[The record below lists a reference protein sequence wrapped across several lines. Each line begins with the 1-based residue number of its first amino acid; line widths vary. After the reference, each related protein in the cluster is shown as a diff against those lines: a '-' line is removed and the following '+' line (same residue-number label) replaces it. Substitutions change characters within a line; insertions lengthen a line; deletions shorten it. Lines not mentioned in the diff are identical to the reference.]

1 MEGIG
6 HMLHDTRFPP
16 KWRNL
21 RPAGLLLLLAAAV
34 LAIAA
39 AGCGGSDTQS
49 SQEPTATVTATETV
63 SPSAT
68 PTTAAVAEP
77 SATVMALQ
85 SDLKNAGYYKGKLT
99 GVYDAATGAAVKR
112 MELALKVPGADTKYG
127 AQTYAAQ
134 KAAGQQNLPVEF
146 VKQVQIAMQQLGFY
160 KGAIDGVYGAKTTAA
175 VKAFQTSVGLT
186 PDGVAGPKT
195 IAAYEAAI
203 KGDSSVA
210 TLQQELKNLGYY
222 HGAIDGVYGPSTTAA
237 VKALQ
242 IDLGVTPADGRFGPK
257 TAAALDQKQKGK
269 GTATV
274 VQLQSDLTTLGYFVT
289 RIDGVYGPATTQA
302 VKLFQQNN
310 GLTVDGVAGPKTMAA
325 IEQAMRFSGT

>member
-1 MEGIG
+1 MS
-6 HMLHDTRFPP
+6 HDTSSRL
-16 KWRNL
+16 RQRDL
-21 RPAGLLLLLAAAV
+21 RPLGLLLLLAAVVLTIAV
-34 LAIAA
+34 
-39 AGCGGSDTQS
+39 AGCGGSGTQAS
-49 SQEPTATVTATETV
+49 PAPTATVTVVA
-63 SPSAT
+63 SPSVAPSASPSVA

-85 SDLKNAGYYKGKLT
+85 SDLKSAGYYKGKVT
-99 GVYDAATGAAVKR
+99 GVYDTATGAAVKR
-112 MELALKVPGADTKYG
+112 MELALKVAGADTKFG
-127 AQTYAAQ
+127 AQTYTAE
-134 KAAGQQNLPVEF
+134 KAAGHSGLTADF
-146 VKQVQIAMQQLGFY
+146 IKQVQIAMQQLRFY
-160 KGAIDGVYGAKTTAA
+160 AGAIDGVYGAKTTAA
-175 VKAFQTSVGLT
+175 VKAFQASVGLT

-195 IAAYEAAI
+195 IAAYEAAL

-222 HGAIDGVYGPSTTAA
+222 KGAVDGVYGPSTIAA
-237 VKALQ
+237 VRALQ

-289 RIDGVYGPATTQA
+289 HIDGVYGPATTQA
-302 VKLFQQNN
+302 VKLFQQQH
-310 GLTVDGVAGPKTMAA
+310 GLVADGVAGTKTMAA

>member
-1 MEGIG
+1 
-6 HMLHDTRFPP
+6 MLHDMGVRPTQPS
-16 KWRNL
+16 L
-21 RPAGLLLLLAAAV
+21 RPARLLLLLAAVV

-39 AGCGGSDTQS
+39 AGCGGSDTQA
-49 SQEPTATVTATETV
+49 SQEPTATVTATDTV
-63 SPSAT
+63 SPSASAV
-68 PTTAAVAEP
+68 AAAEP

-85 SDLKNAGYYKGKLT
+85 SDLKKAGYYKGKLT

-112 MELALKVPGADTKYG
+112 MELALKVPGADTQYG

-134 KAAGQQNLPVEF
+134 KAAGQQGLTAGFIV
-146 VKQVQIAMQQLGFY
+146 QVQIAMQQLGFY
-160 KGAIDGVYGAKTTAA
+160 SGLIDGVYGAKTTAA

-222 HGAIDGVYGPSTTAA
+222 QGAIDGVYGPSTTAA

-242 IDLGVTPADGRFGPK
+242 IDLGVTPVDGRFGPQ
-257 TAAALDQKQKGK
+257 TAAALDHKQRGK